1 MLPKIIP
8 ILGAKWDK
16 ALEKWRNGKGRSFQ
30 QAHEKYLDKHS
41 GLGRCNVIPGNKKRN
56 RLDKKETW

>member
-8 ILGAKWDK
+8 ILGEKWDK

-30 QAHEKYLDKHS
+30 QAHEEYLVKHNDM
-41 GLGRCNVIPGNKKRN
+41 GRQKLVPTSKKN
-56 RLDKKETW
+56 RKGV

>member
-8 ILGAKWDK
+8 IIGAKWDK

-30 QAHEKYLDKHS
+30 QAHEEYLVKH
-41 GLGRCNVIPGNKKRN
+41 GNLGRDVVPVVSKRKKGV
-56 RLDKKETW
+56 